1 MLYGL
6 VWFGLN
12 RCRSYDSSMM
22 YVFDS
27 YACVREHNEYMY
39 YGYMFAPTCPRICKQ
54 YMLCSAYE
62 LCVYSFNPIQWIWIK
77 SKCSGKKSMEHSF
90 IQTDWVKERFDWIS
104 NDMTIVPVRV
114 EMICYFIVYNHYDYH
129 LACCYKYELL
139 TIDIFI
145 RRIDFQFYGFC
156 FSWTFHLSLY
166 LCFLFW
172 FVRTE
177 RTRVRFDILI
187 HRREWI
193 GSIVVETLCFSL

>member
-1 MLYGL
+1 MIYRWCMFLIVMRVYASTMNTCTMDTCL
-6 VWFGLN
+6 LQHV
-12 RCRSYDSSMM
+12 R
-22 YVFDS
+22 VFVNNTCFVRRMS
-27 YACVREHNEYMY
+27 CVFIASIQFNEYES
-39 YGYMFAPTCPRICKQ
+39 RVNVV
-54 YMLCSAYE
+54 E
-62 LCVYSFNPIQWIWIK
+62 
-77 SKCSGKKSMEHSF
+77 KKSMEHSF

-104 NDMTIVPVRV
+104 NDMTIDSVQV
-114 EMICYFIVYNHYDYH
+114 EMIWYFIVYNHYDYH